1 MLFTPLILLCG
12 LCYTNTLQ
20 HGALLCLGM
29 RLLLVSQGDNTIVIS
44 LHNFRY
50 HGGFRGWR
58 PSLYSGESLYYKAHF
73 LYILSSRFHSIQ

>member
-29 RLLLVSQGDNTIVIS
+29 RLLLVSQGDNTICMHSYFITQ
-44 LHNFRY
+44 
-50 HGGFRGWR
+50 
-58 PSLYSGESLYYKAHF
+58 LYAVV
-73 LYILSSRFHSIQ
+73 